1 MKQFKTYCPFCE
13 TENDFE
19 VPTYQETI
27 NSMNEILKENPNE
40 DWAIDIKKDAEQE
53 KDLSVLNEG
62 FYLSTPIFCKE
73 CGEHYFYNLKEN
85 TCDYVEVFTTKR
97 MVRKFVQCCNS
108 IDDRPSYI
116 YFLHNKENG
125 YTKIGYTRDINKRQ
139 QELKVALVETE
150 LKAKFEV
157 IIENAPE
164 WEKFF
169 HSLFAKWHIKGEWY
183 SLNDEILEKLA
194 RKENLVQALILENK
208 SYTEIKNIIMSDGN
222 V

>member
-1 MKQFKTYCPFCE
+1 MNQFKTYCPFCE

-19 VPTYQETI
+19 VPTYQEII

-40 DWAIDIKKDAEQE
+40 DWATDMKKDTEQE
-53 KDLSVLNEG
+53 KDLSALDEG
-62 FYLSTPIFCKE
+62 FYLYTPIYCKE
-73 CGEHYFYNLKEN
+73 CGEHYFYNPKEN
-85 TCDYVEVFTTKR
+85 TYDYVEVFTTKR

-108 IDDRPSYI
+108 VDDRPSYI

-125 YTKIGYTRDINKRQ
+125 YTKIGYTQDINKRQ

-183 SLNDEILEKLA
+183 SLDDETLEKIA
-194 RKENLVQALILENK
+194 KKENLVQALIAENK
-208 SYTEIKNIIMSDGN
+208 SYEEIKAILLK
-222 V
+222 